1 VVQHQRFSNNHKFP
15 PECATSK
22 MWQTSRMTK
31 AKREQMY
38 HYFQP
43 DMTGRSVGSVTRVV
57 KRVEEHI
64 LCFVHQAPIACSEWC
79 AGKRCGRHSESQA
92 RSLAAW
98 PSTVDITHRS
108 AGVAAARVFGGTRTF
123 SGLSVRVVFTGM
135 LCRLLGRE
143 DCVLPKLGHG
153 H

>member
-1 VVQHQRFSNNHKFP
+1 
-15 PECATSK
+15 
-22 MWQTSRMTK
+22 
-31 AKREQMY
+31 MY

-43 DMTGRSVGSVTRVV
+43 DMTGIWSVGSVTRVV

-108 AGVAAARVFGGTRTF
+108 AGVAATRVFGGTHTF
-123 SGLSVRVVFTGM
+123 SGLSVRVVFTSSFVVQIAWQGG
-135 LCRLLGRE
+135 LRAAKVRAWTLR
-143 DCVLPKLGHG
+143 V
-153 H
+153 